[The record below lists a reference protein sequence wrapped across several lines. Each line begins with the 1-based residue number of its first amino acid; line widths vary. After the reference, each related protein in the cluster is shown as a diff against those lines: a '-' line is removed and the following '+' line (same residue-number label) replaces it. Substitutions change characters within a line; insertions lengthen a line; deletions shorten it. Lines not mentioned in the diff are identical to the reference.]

1 MFNKLK
7 PLLIRNYINARG
19 KYTGRKIVIIESDD
33 WGSVRMPS
41 KEVFNHLLRNGIQVN
56 RCHYCSN
63 DSLESEDD
71 LSLLFE
77 ILSSVKDRHANPAKI
92 TANSIVTN
100 PDFDK
105 IRENNFEKYEYKLI
119 TQNYK
124 EIKGC
129 ENSFE
134 LMLEAGHRGLIT
146 FQSHGREH
154 INIKRWLYYLKN
166 NYPETR
172 LAFDAGVYG
181 ISTHITSEKR
191 KSFLPAFDFE
201 TREEETEVNRIAI
214 DGLRIFEELFGFQ
227 SSSFIASNYIWGKSL
242 EEAITGSG
250 VKYIQGERAHRY
262 KVLPGERSKKRLRY
276 FGKKTGIGQ
285 IDLVRNATFEPSER
299 PVLDWVDLCLK
310 DIKTAF
316 FWKQPAVICSHR
328 VNFMGGLNVKNR
340 DVNLKLLKRL
350 LAEIVKRWP
359 EVEFM
364 DSAQLGDLISQKRR

>member
-1 MFNKLK
+1 MFNIIK
-7 PLLIRNYINARG
+7 PIFIRNYINVWGRHV
-19 KYTGRKIVIIESDD
+19 GRKIIVIESDD

-41 KEVFNHLLRNGIQVN
+41 KEVYNHLLKNGLRVD

-71 LSLLFE
+71 LSLLFDV
-77 ILSSVKDRHANPAKI
+77 LSSVKDKHVKPAKI
-92 TANSIVTN
+92 TANSVVTN
-100 PDFDK
+100 PDFER
-105 IRENNFEKYEYKLI
+105 IRKNGFEKYAYKLI

-134 LMLEAGHRGLIT
+134 LMLEASNKGLMT

-166 NYPETR
+166 SFPETR

-201 TREEETEVNRIAI
+201 TREEEAEVNRIAI

-227 SSSFIASNYIWGKSL
+227 SSSFIASNYTWGSSL
-242 EEAITGSG
+242 EEAIAGTG
-250 VKYIQGERAHRY
+250 VKYIQGEHAHRY
-262 KVLPGERSKKRLRY
+262 KVLPDEKSQKRLRY
-276 FGKKTGIGQ
+276 FGKKTGLGQ
-285 IDLVRNATFEPSER
+285 IDLIRNATFEPSER
-299 PVLDWVDLCLK
+299 PALDWVDLCLK

-340 DVNLKLLKRL
+340 DVNLKLLKKL
-350 LAEIVKRWP
+350 LTEIVKRWP